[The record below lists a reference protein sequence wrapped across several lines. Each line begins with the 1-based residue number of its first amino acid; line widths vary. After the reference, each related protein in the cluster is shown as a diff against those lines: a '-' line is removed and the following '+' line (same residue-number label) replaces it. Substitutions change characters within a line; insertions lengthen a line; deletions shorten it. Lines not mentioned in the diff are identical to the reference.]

1 MYTLL
6 YFHINI
12 QNKCI
17 LIDWFKLGG
26 IQLSTGKIWYN
37 KLGLQIFLYNRTSVI
52 PNKLIL
58 IRNRCT
64 QYIPGRFHD
73 IFRTNDTR
81 PVLIISFFLFLFF
94 FVLSKLFESFHTASG
109 HTCRNRYT
117 NSKICS
123 YPEPHVNEVT
133 AYDTYIWYKCTI
145 WYYCTILIFCGIF
158 HIFR

>member
-26 IQLSTGKIWYN
+26 IQSSTGKIWYN

-52 PNKLIL
+52 PNNLIL

-81 PVLIISFFLFLFF
+81 PVLIISFFSFYQNYLNRSTQLADTR
-94 FVLSKLFESFHTASG
+94 VGTGIPTAKYVHTLSLTSMKWLHMIHISG
-109 HTCRNRYT
+109 T
-117 NSKICS
+117 N
-123 YPEPHVNEVT
+123 VQ
-133 AYDTYIWYKCTI
+133 YDTTVQ
-145 WYYCTILIFCGIF
+145 F
-158 HIFR
+158 